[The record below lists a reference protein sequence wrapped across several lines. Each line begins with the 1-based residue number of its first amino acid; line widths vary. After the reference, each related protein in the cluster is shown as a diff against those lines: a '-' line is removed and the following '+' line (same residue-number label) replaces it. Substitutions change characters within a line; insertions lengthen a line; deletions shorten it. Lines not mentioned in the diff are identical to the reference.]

1 MKNYIIPISISVIIL
16 LGYVVHRETEL
27 RKQQEVNQLIEDAT
41 QSLDVIQSNKNNQ
54 GTLFQVQA
62 LESAPL

>member
-54 GTLFQVQA
+54 GTLLQVQA